1 MPKQISFRGI
11 LELDDGSFR
20 RTENILQSPELQRRC
35 VEQRELKKI
44 IRLFEKHNLDPAN
57 LAYAPQFG
65 RGHGREELG
74 DSFNASTSQNPPA

>member
-1 MPKQISFRGI
+1 MPRQISFRGI

-57 LAYAPQFG
+57 LAYAP
-65 RGHGREELG
+65 
-74 DSFNASTSQNPPA
+74 DSDAVMVAK